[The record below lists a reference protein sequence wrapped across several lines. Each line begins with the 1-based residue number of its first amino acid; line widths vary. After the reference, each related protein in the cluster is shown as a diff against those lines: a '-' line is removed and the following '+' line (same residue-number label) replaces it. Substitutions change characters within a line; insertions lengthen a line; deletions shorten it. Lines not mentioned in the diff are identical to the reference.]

1 MKRAFKIRTIFG
13 NYVALNYELVKLI
26 PNMLV
31 FYLRNILHV
40 NISVKAGTLCQFIK
54 SQGEYR
60 RANDPPSKRS
70 FMQGRQ

>member
-1 MKRAFKIRTIFG
+1 MKRALKITIFG

-40 NISVKAGTLCQFIK
+40 NISVKVGALCQLIK

-60 RANDPPSKRS
+60 SANDPSSKRI